1 MNSEP
6 NPSAETERAAGTK
19 NSAAQPLVSV
29 IVPVFNAE
37 RFLRECLDSVLAQT
51 LREIEVICVNDGS
64 TDASPQILAEYA
76 ARDSRM
82 RVVSQENRGGG
93 AARNAAMEIARGK
106 FFAFLDGD
114 DFFEP
119 EFLGKMLVAADAG
132 TADVVA
138 NRVREFDV
146 STGKRKIL
154 RDSCRT
160 DAIGG
165 NAVFP
170 PEEIADTLFSRF
182 QNWPWNKIFRAE
194 FVRGNGLRFQEIM
207 RTNDLLFTCSALA
220 CARKI
225 AVVETPFV
233 NYRRNFDGHCQA
245 TNDRFPLDFYKAFVA
260 LGVFLR
266 ERDLA
271 KRFGESFR
279 RHLRDG
285 ILYNLRTLAG
295 TAAFGRT
302 WLFLSRNLLPDCGIS
317 LPELCGEKDLRKLIS
332 RHRRLRAQKP

>member
-1 MNSEP
+1 MN
-6 NPSAETERAAGTK
+6 AAPL
-19 NSAAQPLVSV
+19 PLVSV
-29 IVPVFNAE
+29 IVPVFNTE

-76 ARDSRM
+76 ARDSRV
-82 RVVSQENRGGG
+82 RVISQENRGGG
-93 AARNAAMEIARGK
+93 AARNRALEIAQGQ

-119 EFLGKMLVAADAG
+119 EFLEKMLAAADAAG

-138 NRVREFDV
+138 NRVHAFDAA
-146 STGKRKIL
+146 TGTRKIL

-160 DAIGG
+160 EALGG
-165 NAVFP
+165 CTVFT
-170 PEEIADTLFSRF
+170 PEEIAPTLFNRF

-225 AVVETPFV
+225 AVVETPLV
-233 NYRRNFDGHCQA
+233 NYRKNFDGHCQA
-245 TNDRFPLDFYKAFVA
+245 TNDRFPLDFYKAFAA
-260 LGVFLR
+260 LNAFLR
-266 ERDLA
+266 ERGLA
-271 KRFGESFR
+271 ERYAESFR
-279 RHLRDG
+279 QHLRDG
-285 ILYNLRTLAG
+285 ILYNLQTLAG
-295 TAAFGRT
+295 TDVFGETRR
-302 WLFLSRNLLPDCGIS
+302 FLSTNLPKDCGVG
-317 LPELCGEKDLRKLIS
+317 LRELCGEKHWRKLILL
-332 RHRRLRAQKP
+332 RRKLRTQK